1 MNAGEKVCHGNHSN
15 CCVLCSNSIT
25 DPRELLCFSD
35 LSCTLQS
42 KAFRVSG
49 SVLLRAEEGLLVEK
63 KNSLCALTIFHK
75 NGRRILKVYSFS
87 VHETGS
93 DQSHRTH
100 LGLSGVIKIATTYE
114 TKQCQMLIEELKLLW
129 CFLQLCQQQFMINE
143 TCRP

>member
-1 MNAGEKVCHGNHSN
+1 MQVKKYVMVTIVTVVFYAPIQLQIQGSYFVSQIYF
-15 CCVLCSNSIT
+15 VLCRAKHS
-25 DPRELLCFSD
+25 EFQGLFFSM
-35 LSCTLQS
+35 
-42 KAFRVSG
+42 RR
-49 SVLLRAEEGLLVEK
+49 RACWQKK